1 MEFYWYIL
9 LAGIAFLYASVG
21 HGGASGYL
29 ALMALMGMEAMAM
42 RTTAL
47 TLNLFVSMAAFLM
60 YYKKEYF
67 RAKLLL
73 PFALSS
79 VPMAYLGARMQVDPT
94 IYKIMLGIA
103 LLIATGRMLIHPK
116 QGKSVVPFSFTL
128 AMIVGAALGFF
139 SGMIGIGGG
148 IILTPFLIIIGWA
161 NLKEAAAVSALF
173 IFLNS
178 LSGLAGIMNSG
189 YQLIPG
195 FYSWIIIGTSA
206 GLVGSWWGSGRL
218 SVTSLRYVLSAILF
232 MASYKL
238 FIF

>member
-1 MEFYWYIL
+1 MELYWYFL
-9 LAGIAFLYASVG
+9 LAAIAFLYASVG

-29 ALMALMGMEAMAM
+29 ALMALMGIETLAM

-60 YYKKEYF
+60 YYQKEYF
-67 RAKLLL
+67 RARLLL

-79 VPMAYLGARMQVDPT
+79 VPMAYLGARLHVDPT

-103 LLIATGRMLIHPK
+103 LLIATARMLISPK

-128 AMIVGAALGFF
+128 ALFVGAALGFF

-195 FYSWIIIGTSA
+195 FYGWIIIGTGA
-206 GLVGSWWGSGRL
+206 GLAGSWWGSGKL
-218 SVTSLRYVLSAILF
+218 SVTSLRYVLSAILI

>member
-1 MEFYWYIL
+1 MELYWYFL
-9 LAGIAFLYASVG
+9 LAAIAFLYASVG

-29 ALMALMGMEAMAM
+29 ALMALMGIETLAM

-60 YYKKEYF
+60 YYQKEYF
-67 RAKLLL
+67 RARLLL

-79 VPMAYLGARMQVDPT
+79 VPMAYLGARLHVDPT

-103 LLIATGRMLIHPK
+103 LLIATARMLISPK

-128 AMIVGAALGFF
+128 ALFVGAALGFF

-195 FYSWIIIGTSA
+195 FYGWIIIGTGA
-206 GLVGSWWGSGRL
+206 GLAGSWWGSGKL
-218 SVTSLRYVLSAILF
+218 SVTSLKYVLSAILI